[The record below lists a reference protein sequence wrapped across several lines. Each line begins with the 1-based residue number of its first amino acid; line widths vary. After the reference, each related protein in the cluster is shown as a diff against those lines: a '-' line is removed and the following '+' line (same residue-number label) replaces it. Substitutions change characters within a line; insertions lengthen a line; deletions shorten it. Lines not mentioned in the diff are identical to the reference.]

1 MQERI
6 LEFCDLPSGHAGN
19 TMAEIVYR
27 VCNTYQIKL
36 VLGSITTDNASDNRV
51 MAATLSQLLNADGI
65 SWSAT
70 ENHLA
75 CMAHIINLAAKQF
88 LTTLKAEA
96 PSRNE
101 TYAIEGLADEL
112 ELQKSHV
119 SGVAATLW
127 RVRSFVKYICSSPR
141 REASF
146 EDARLYVAQ
155 KPVLKLIKDVTTR
168 WNSTYYMVERILRLQ
183 DQVKV
188 YIVRTKE
195 VPHDVRLTSD
205 DWVIL
210 DLLCKVLQPL
220 ELVSRLI
227 SATTKPTI
235 NQVWPS
241 YMFIFQEMESWI
253 ANKEHHTESYYKELY
268 KALSRAQ
275 EKLMQYYV
283 ASDGSYR
290 YSIACLLDPEGK
302 AEQLGHPDFSPESY
316 IETLQAIYED
326 DESSNFSES
335 EAYTTKNNHRDGSP
349 GLLSKNKMNIASI
362 RSVMT
367 QKRPTKEK
375 VDEVTRYLN
384 EDVVGEVDNILLWWK
399 NNHDYDSSI
408 EEPYYNLIDKLRSEY
423 DEAEAHEDEV
433 IRHNFAQQS
442 QSETVQN
449 LARQGRPVSPSSA
462 SSTMQKNKQQTL
474 PSMFKGKRKATTR
487 MTYELDPGPAR
498 RKRTPFV
505 EPEVENYAIAPTEE
519 GNFRYLTDDN
529 PIPVYSSSDS
539 DIEPASEVFNQL

>member
-1 MQERI
+1 
-6 LEFCDLPSGHAGN
+6 
-19 TMAEIVYR
+19 
-27 VCNTYQIKL
+27 
-36 VLGSITTDNASDNRV
+36 
-51 MAATLSQLLNADGI
+51 
-65 SWSAT
+65 
-70 ENHLA
+70 
-75 CMAHIINLAAKQF
+75 
-88 LTTLKAEA
+88 
-96 PSRNE
+96 
-101 TYAIEGLADEL
+101 
-112 ELQKSHV
+112 
-119 SGVAATLW
+119 
-127 RVRSFVKYICSSPR
+127 
-141 REASF
+141 
-146 EDARLYVAQ
+146 
-155 KPVLKLIKDVTTR
+155 
-168 WNSTYYMVERILRLQ
+168 
-183 DQVKV
+183 
-188 YIVRTKE
+188 
-195 VPHDVRLTSD
+195 
-205 DWVIL
+205 
-210 DLLCKVLQPL
+210 
-220 ELVSRLI
+220 
-227 SATTKPTI
+227 
-235 NQVWPS
+235 
-241 YMFIFQEMESWI
+241 MESWI
-253 ANKEHHTESYYKELY
+253 ANKEHHTESYYNELY
-268 KALSRAQ
+268 KALSCAQ
-275 EKLMQYYV
+275 EKLTQYYV

-362 RSVMT
+362 WSVMT

-399 NNHDYDSSI
+399 ANELRFPRLARLARGILSSVASSTGAERAFSSARDLHHYRRGRLGKEAISALVLVRSDALQEIHRTQNNHEYDSSI

-449 LARQGRPVSPSSA
+449 LAQQGRPVLTSSVP
-462 SSTMQKNKQQTL
+462 STMQNNKQQTL

-498 RKRTPFV
+498 RKRAPFV